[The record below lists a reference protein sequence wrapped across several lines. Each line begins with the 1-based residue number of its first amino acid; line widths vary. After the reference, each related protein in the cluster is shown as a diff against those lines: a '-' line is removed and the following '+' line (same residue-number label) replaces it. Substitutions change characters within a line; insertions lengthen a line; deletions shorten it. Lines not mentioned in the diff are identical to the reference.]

1 MRECWKSMMKRCY
14 DNLSRLCHLP
24 GGSSLPL
31 VMSRDLILDNYI
43 STVFQG
49 LDKANS
55 KKLYGFTDPE
65 EEHY

>member
-1 MRECWKSMMKRCY
+1 MTKRCY
-14 DNLSRLCHLP
+14 DNLYRLCHLP
-24 GGSSLPL
+24 GGPSLPL
-31 VMSRDLILDNYI
+31 VMSGDLILDNYI

-49 LDKANS
+49 LDKANY